1 MNQIDTLMV
10 RKDEDLKIVHITLAE
25 KIARWTRNTNRINTL
40 IPNLTLSRFEHPT
53 EPTSYLHEP
62 SICMVA
68 QGAKRVLLGEEIYTY
83 DAYHFLITS
92 MGLPVIAQVIEA
104 SKEKPYLGLMLKL
117 DLKEITQLIVES
129 NLPLKDPRKIQ
140 KGMAVSKVT
149 LPLLNSFQRLI
160 DLLDEPESISFL
172 GPQVQREI
180 LYRLLISEQGPL
192 LRQIATIGS
201 HNQQIARAIEW
212 LKEHFSQSFRIEEL
226 SSHVGMGISAFHHHF
241 RALTAMSP
249 LQFQK
254 WLRLHEARQLML
266 TESMDAADAAFEV
279 GYESPSQFNREYNR
293 LFGAPP
299 LRDIKKLRGIMA

>member
-1 MNQIDTLMV
+1 MNQIDNI
-10 RKDEDLKIVHITLAE
+10 KAQENQDLSNVHVTLAE
-25 KIARWTRNTNRINTL
+25 KIARWTKNKNRITTA
-40 IPNLTLSRFEHPT
+40 IPNLTFSRYENPT

-68 QGAKRVLLGEEIYTY
+68 QGSKRVLLGEEMYTY

-92 MGLPVIAQVIEA
+92 MGLPVIAQVLEA

-117 DLKEITQLIVES
+117 DLKEITQLIVDS
-129 NLPLKDPRKIQ
+129 NLPLKDPGKIQ

-149 LPLLNSFQRLI
+149 LPLLNCFQRLI
-160 DLLDEPESISFL
+160 DLLEEPESIPFL
-172 GPQVQREI
+172 APQAQQEI
-180 LYRLLISEQGPL
+180 LYRLLISDQGPL
-192 LRQIATIGS
+192 LRQIATAGS

-212 LKEHFSQSFRIEEL
+212 LKEHFTQSFRIEEL
-226 SSHVGMGISAFHHHF
+226 SAHVGMGISTFHHHF

-266 TESMDAADAAFEV
+266 IESMDAADAAFEV

-299 LRDIKKLRGIMA
+299 LRDIKNLRRIMA